1 MTTGMW
7 YRWLVENNVTHRV
20 TASGREELMPC
31 RIEMKHPEL
40 NWDNIWSLSTTSGL
54 PSTLLTFLWR
64 MIHDLLP
71 CQTRLFRLRMPNIIS
86 EVCTHCDLNVA
97 GDTAHSLV
105 LCPYNGGAGLFLL
118 NQLHKVLPQ
127 LQPHQVVKLDL
138 HVEQDLKL
146 PLTFLISSVLLDVW
160 ECRRQKKPCHLH
172 TIRAALEAGV
182 NILRK
187 SRHSK
192 AALKLADLLEIV

>member
-1 MTTGMW
+1 
-7 YRWLVENNVTHRV
+7 
-20 TASGREELMPC
+20 
-31 RIEMKHPEL
+31 
-40 NWDNIWSLSTTSGL
+40 
-54 PSTLLTFLWR
+54 
-64 MIHDLLP
+64 
-71 CQTRLFRLRMPNIIS
+71 MPNIIS

-105 LCPYNGGAGLFLL
+105 LCPYNGGAGLFVL

-138 HVEQDLKL
+138 HVEQDLQL

-192 AALKLADLLEIV
+192 AALKLADLFEIV